1 MIKKIAAIAIAACL
15 PLVAQAEIWTDYEP
29 GEEVTELV
37 AVAVKP
43 NFVDDY
49 LMQIEGT
56 WVKSMEIQKE
66 MGHVIDYGVWSTNVS
81 DTPNVFLTATYANMA
96 AMQGSKERYDAVTDA
111 MTKMGMDEDEQ
122 EKTAKGYEN
131 MREIVDYKLLRRIT
145 YK

>member
-1 MIKKIAAIAIAACL
+1 MIKKLAAIAIAACL
-15 PLVAQAEIWTDYEP
+15 PMFAQAEVWTDYEP
-29 GEEVTELV
+29 GAEVTELV

-49 LMQIEGT
+49 IMQIENT

-66 MGHVIDYGVWSTNVS
+66 MGHVVDYGVWATNVS
-81 DTPNVFLTATYANMA
+81 DSPNVFLTATYKNMA
-96 AMQGSKERYDAVTDA
+96 AMEGSKERYDAVTDA